1 MQSNIRV
8 GVTIDDAVKINT
20 QTEDDT
26 FLYST
31 PTLLTIN
38 IMIMDEFDLYSQEMD
53 SELVTE
59 DIDDIDPFGEDKF
72 EYEEYDDGGILYE

>member
-8 GVTIDDAVKINT
+8 GVTIYDAVKINT
-20 QTEDDT
+20 QIEDDN
-26 FLYST
+26 FLYSA

-38 IMIMDEFDLYSQEMD
+38 IMIMDEFDLFSQEID

-59 DIDDIDPFGEDKF
+59 DIDNIDPFSEDKF